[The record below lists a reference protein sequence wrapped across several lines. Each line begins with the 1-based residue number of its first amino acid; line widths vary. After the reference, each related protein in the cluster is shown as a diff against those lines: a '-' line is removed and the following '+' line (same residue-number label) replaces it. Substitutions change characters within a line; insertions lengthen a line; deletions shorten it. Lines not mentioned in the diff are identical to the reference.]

1 MSRIVVNGTGISIL
15 PQGEDVEGQ
24 VHLDKLSDV
33 TITSIQS
40 GQILKYNGSQFVN
53 VDIDTIVSDE
63 LTEIDGGTY

>member
-40 GQILKYNGSQFVN
+40 GQILKYNGNQFVN